1 MKDTSND
8 ERLEG
13 GPLIEVI
20 ETNGERQRATSLL
33 SKIRKQLR
41 GGRRAQREEFG
52 CILEIARDTARHDP
66 LPLPLLVKL
75 IGRVAQARAMTEVL
89 RHPQDTTDCE
99 YEPQTVL
106 FNPLA
111 SLTEDGRSL
120 NDLKRKIPSRRA
132 LKLGVDII
140 LPCPW
145 NREGLI
151 SNLSGLRIGGTWGKW
166 RQDWN
171 HRVELWL
178 PLGIGW
184 VFGGNHSIAAGIL
197 QATGQVKPEVTY
209 DISDVYD
216 YVICDGLDY
225 RRSYD
230 GSIIDRVSDL
240 EVAAIFEIGRIML
253 EHDIS
258 C

>member
-20 ETNGERQRATSLL
+20 ETNSEPQRATSLL

-52 CILEIARDTARHDP
+52 CMLEIAHDTARQDP
-66 LPLPLLVKL
+66 LGLPLLVKL
-75 IGRVAQARAMTEVL
+75 IGRVAQARAMTELL
-89 RHPQDTTDCE
+89 RHRQDAADCD
-99 YEPQTVL
+99 YDPQTVL
-106 FNPLA
+106 FNTGV
-111 SLTEDGRSL
+111 SLTKDGRSL
-120 NDLKRKIPSRRA
+120 GDLKREILSRRA
-132 LKLGVDII
+132 LKLGVDLI

-151 SNLSGLRIGGTWGKW
+151 RNLSGLRIGGTWGKW

-178 PLGIGW
+178 PMGIGW

-197 QATGQVKPEVTY
+197 QSTGQVKPEITY

-216 YVICDGLDY
+216 HVTCDGLDY

-240 EVAAIFEIGRIML
+240 EMAAIFEIGRIML

-258 C
+258 S